1 MAHQEDGLVWKNFEN
16 RSVMQSF
23 REEFSE
29 NSPERLQT

>member
-1 MAHQEDGLVWKNFEN
+1 MASFE
-16 RSVMQSF
+16 RISESVSQGSDMQSF